1 MDYVQLQNVNKQL
14 RTMDVKGRAYVEVN
28 ERIRGFRCLFPNGF
42 IKTDIIQ
49 IEDGVV
55 TMQARVGIYDDKGE
69 EVVFATGYAQEKESS
84 SYINKTS
91 YIENCETSAVGRAL
105 GMLGIGIDTSVASA
119 EEVQNAITNQEA
131 LKGLI
136 ESIKKVITPDRWPQ
150 MFKAYGV
157 KGFDDLTVSQARDIL
172 KRSSK

>member
-14 RTMDVKGRAYVEVN
+14 RTMDVKGKPYVEVN
-28 ERIRGFRCLFPNGF
+28 ERIRGFRTLIPNGF
-42 IKTDIIQ
+42 IHTEIIQ
-49 IEDGVV
+49 MEDGVV
-55 TMQARVGIYDDKGE
+55 TMKAEVGFYGIDGE
-69 EVVFATGYAQEKESS
+69 QILATGFAQEKESS

-136 ESIKKVITPDRWPQ
+136 ESIKKVISPDRWPQ

-172 KRSSK
+172 KRSNK

>member
-14 RTMDVKGRAYVEVN
+14 RTMDVKGKPYIEVN
-28 ERIRGFRCLFPNGF
+28 ERIRGFRTLFPNGF
-42 IKTDIIQ
+42 IHTEIIQ
-49 IEDGVV
+49 MEDGVV
-55 TMQARVGIYDDKGE
+55 TMKAEVGFYDNNGE
-69 EVVFATGYAQEKESS
+69 QILATGFAQEKESS

-136 ESIKKVITPDRWPQ
+136 ESIKKVVTPDRWPQ

>member
-1 MDYVQLQNVNKQL
+1 MDFSQLQIVNKNL
-14 RTMDVKGRAYVEVN
+14 RTMDVKGKPYVEVN
-28 ERIRGFRCLFPNGF
+28 ERIRGFRSLFPEGF
-42 IKTDIIQ
+42 IKTDIVQ
-49 IEDGVV
+49 MGDGIV
-55 TMQARVGIYDDKGE
+55 TMRTEVGYYNDNGE
-69 EVVFATGYAQEKESS
+69 VILATGFAQEKESS

-131 LKGLI
+131 LNGLI